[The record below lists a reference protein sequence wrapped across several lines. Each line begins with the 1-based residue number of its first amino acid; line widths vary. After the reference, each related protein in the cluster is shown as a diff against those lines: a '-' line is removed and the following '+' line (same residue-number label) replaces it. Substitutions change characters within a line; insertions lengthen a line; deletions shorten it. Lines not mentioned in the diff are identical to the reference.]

1 MKGGGD
7 GAAALQVL
15 LHLCTCETIKGGQD
29 DQELWSS
36 GDFASSPPPAAC
48 FQTLLG
54 LCLRLPRK

>member
-15 LHLCTCETIKGGQD
+15 LHLYTCGTINGGHD

-36 GDFASSPPPAAC
+36 GDFAV
-48 FQTLLG
+48 
-54 LCLRLPRK
+54 